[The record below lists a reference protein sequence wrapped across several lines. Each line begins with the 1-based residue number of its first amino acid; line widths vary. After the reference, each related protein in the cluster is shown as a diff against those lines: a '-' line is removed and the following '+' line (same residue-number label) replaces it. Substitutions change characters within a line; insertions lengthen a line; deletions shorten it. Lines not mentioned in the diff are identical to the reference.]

1 MPDAEC
7 EHGRLAFKCPKCEEI
22 KRLMDAAQNF
32 CAEMQHR
39 LLEQHEK
46 GKRGWEG
53 EYPSYDLAVEAN
65 KDTCTIVNRSHRPP
79 RKECIDVANRM
90 MMLWLRG
97 E

>member
-1 MPDAEC
+1 VKRKTET
-7 EHGRLAFKCPKCEEI
+7 E
-22 KRLMDAAQNF
+22 RLMDAAAEF
-32 CAEMQHR
+32 CAAMQHR

-46 GKRGWEG
+46 GKRGWEK
-53 EYPSYDLAVEAN
+53 EYPSHSLAVEAN
-65 KDTCTIVNRSHRPP
+65 KDTCTIINHSHQPP